1 MFILG
6 AYGGEVNETETRE
19 LITDSLKKAGWQL
32 HKNMRYEYKIT
43 DGRVH
48 INEDD
53 EAVREKALYA
63 DYLLFAPNGK
73 PLAVVEAKREGQLEG
88 TGIQQAIKY
97 ATLLDAPFA
106 FSSNGKSF
114 EFYCLA
120 TAQEESFE
128 MDSFPTQKALW
139 ERFCTNQNYTSEQLE
154 IVEKPYYNDA
164 DGREPRYYQR
174 IVIDR
179 VIDAFARGQKR
190 MMFVMAT
197 GTGKTYTAFQILY
210 RLLQSSKSSNMR
222 ILYLADRNVLIDQTM
237 LQDFKPFGKKMVKIE
252 QRSANQSHEIFMS
265 LYQQLVEYNLPEGA
279 PQPYE
284 QFNRDFFDI
293 IMVDECHRGSA
304 KANSEWRKI
313 LDYFNSAT
321 QIGMTATPR
330 DDQDAN
336 SSNIGYFGEP
346 LYTYSL
352 KQGIQDGFLAPYR
365 ITQVFINVDTDGY
378 LLSDLEASVM
388 TDKKGGDYIF
398 QKDLPRDVGVENHY
412 LVAAKRITDMLEEI
426 GPMTKTIVFCD
437 EEIDAAHMRS
447 ALIHYNQARQVEH
460 QNKYIMRITASD
472 TEGKKEITNFISK
485 NCPVPTV
492 VTTSQ
497 LLSTGV
503 DTKTVGLIVLYR
515 TITSMTEFKQ
525 IIGRGTRIVE
535 DRKYYFDILDF
546 RGATQLF
553 FDPAFDGDPEPPT
566 RPGKDKN
573 KKKKQKSLSSPAR
586 KPIITGDG
594 QEILIDH
601 ETKMVLDKD
610 GKPLTTSYIEYSCNH
625 LHNIFS
631 SLDDFLKQ
639 WNAAE
644 RKQAIVDI
652 IEKEGIDL
660 TELRRLYPEQFDGRD
675 IFDIICNVAFKQQM
689 MTRKDRAGRVKEK
702 KLLERY
708 SGDARRVLE
717 ILIDTY
723 ATQGI
728 LAFENQDALKVS
740 EIAKIGT
747 PFFIKT
753 TLFGGSASYKSLINE
768 IENIFYQPEQHYN
781 YVS

>member
-1 MFILG
+1 MFVLG
-6 AYGGEVNETETRE
+6 VNADEVNETETRE

-48 INEDD
+48 IDEDD
-53 EAVREKALYA
+53 EPYREKALFA

-114 EFYCLA
+114 EFYCLS
-120 TAQEESFE
+120 TAEEESFD
-128 MDSFPTQKALW
+128 MDSFPSQKALW

-179 VIDAFARGQKR
+179 VVDAFARGQKR

-252 QRSANQSHEIFMS
+252 QRSASQSHEIFMS

-313 LDYFNSAT
+313 LDYFSSAT

-378 LLSDLEASVM
+378 QLNELEASI
-388 TDKKGGDYIF
+388 TPDRKTGDYVY
-398 QKDLPRDVGVENHY
+398 QKDLPRDIGIEGHY
-412 LVAAKRITDMLEEI
+412 MVAAKRITDMLEEI

-437 EEIDAAHMRS
+437 EEIDAAYMRK
-447 ALIHYNQARQVEH
+447 ALIHCIQKRQVEQ
-460 QNKYIMRITASD
+460 QNK
-472 TEGKKEITNFISK
+472 
-485 NCPVPTV
+485 
-492 VTTSQ
+492 
-497 LLSTGV
+497 
-503 DTKTVGLIVLYR
+503 
-515 TITSMTEFKQ
+515 
-525 IIGRGTRIVE
+525 
-535 DRKYYFDILDF
+535 
-546 RGATQLF
+546 
-553 FDPAFDGDPEPPT
+553 
-566 RPGKDKN
+566 
-573 KKKKQKSLSSPAR
+573 
-586 KPIITGDG
+586 
-594 QEILIDH
+594 
-601 ETKMVLDKD
+601 
-610 GKPLTTSYIEYSCNH
+610 
-625 LHNIFS
+625 
-631 SLDDFLKQ
+631 
-639 WNAAE
+639 
-644 RKQAIVDI
+644 
-652 IEKEGIDL
+652 
-660 TELRRLYPEQFDGRD
+660 
-675 IFDIICNVAFKQQM
+675 
-689 MTRKDRAGRVKEK
+689 
-702 KLLERY
+702 
-708 SGDARRVLE
+708 
-717 ILIDTY
+717 
-723 ATQGI
+723 
-728 LAFENQDALKVS
+728 
-740 EIAKIGT
+740 
-747 PFFIKT
+747 
-753 TLFGGSASYKSLINE
+753 
-768 IENIFYQPEQHYN
+768 
-781 YVS
+781 

>member
-1 MFILG
+1 MSIIG
-6 AYGGEVNETETRE
+6 VNVGKVKETETRE
-19 LITDSLKKAGWQL
+19 AITYSLNKSGWRL
-32 HKNMRYEYKIT
+32 FKNMRYEYPIT
-43 DGRVH
+43 DGRVR
-48 INEDD
+48 ID
-53 EAVREKALYA
+53 EEGKAYREKSLSA

-73 PLAVVEAKREGQLEG
+73 PLAIVEAKREGQIVG
-88 TGIQQAIKY
+88 TGIQQAINY
-97 ATLLDAPFA
+97 ADLIDAPFA
-106 FSSNGKSF
+106 FSSNGETF
-114 EFYCLA
+114 EFYCLS
-120 TAQEESFE
+120 TAEQESFD
-128 MDSFPTQKALW
+128 MDSFPTQEELW
-139 ERFCTNQNYTSEQLE
+139 ERFCKSKNYTSEQLE
-154 IVEKPYYNDA
+154 IIEKPYYNDA

-174 IVIDR
+174 IVIDK
-179 VIDAFARGQKR
+179 VVEAFAMGEKR

-252 QRSANQSHEIFMS
+252 QRNANQSHEIFMS

-293 IMVDECHRGSA
+293 VVVDECHRGSA
-304 KANSEWRKI
+304 KANSEWRQI
-313 LDYFNSAT
+313 LDYFSSAT

-330 DDQDAN
+330 DDKDAN
-336 SSNIGYFGEP
+336 NSNIGYFGKP

-365 ITQVFINVDTDGY
+365 ITQVYINVDSDGY
-378 LLSDLEASVM
+378 QLSDKEAAAIS
-388 TDKKGGDYIF
+388 DKQGGDYIY

-437 EEIDAAHMRS
+437 EEIDAAHMRA
-447 ALIHYNQARQVEH
+447 ALIHYNQARQVEY
-460 QNKYIMRITASD
+460 QNKYIMRITGND
-472 TEGKKEITNFISK
+472 TEGRKEITNFISK
-485 NCPVPTV
+485 NCLVPTV

-535 DRKYYFDILDF
+535 ERKYYFDILDF

-553 FDPAFDGDPEPPT
+553 FDPEFDGEPEEPT
-566 RPGKDKN
+566 TSGKVKA
-573 KKKKQKSLSSPAR
+573 KKKKKSNNDPAR

-594 QEILIDH
+594 QEIYIDH

-610 GKPLTTSYIEYSCNH
+610 GKPLTTSYIEYSHNH
-625 LHNIFS
+625 FKNIFA
-631 SLDDFLKQ
+631 SLDDFLQK

-644 RKQAIVDI
+644 RKQTIVDL
-652 IEKEGIDL
+652 IEQEGVDIA
-660 TELRRLYPEQFDGRD
+660 ELRKLYPEQYADRD
-675 IFDIICNVAFKQQM
+675 IFDIVCNVAFKQK
-689 MTRKDRAGRVKEK
+689 TLSRKDRAGRVREQ
-702 KLLERY
+702 KLLDRY
-708 SGDARRVLE
+708 HGEARRVLE
-717 ILIDTY
+717 ILLDTY
-723 ATQGI
+723 ATHGI
-728 LAFENQDALKVS
+728 IAFENQDALKVS
-740 EIAKIGT
+740 EIAQIGT
-747 PFFIKT
+747 PVFIKT
-753 TLFGGSASYKSLINE
+753 TLFGGSANFKSLIHE
-768 IENIFYQPEQHYN
+768 IEDIFYQPVLQYTA
-781 YVS
+781 